1 MKMLKDIV
9 SVFYN
14 WRIVHLLGVST
25 LRSRYSRSKFG
36 QTWLSITMFVQ
47 ILCIGLI
54 WSLIWRMGVD
64 DYLPYVGVGHII
76 YLFYT
81 QTINESTGIFV
92 ADARVY
98 LNDRQPF
105 MLSVGAHIYR
115 NVLILLHNI
124 PTIFL
129 LVIWSSSANFEFSF
143 MFVISLS
150 LSLFFVLFASYFCA
164 VISTRFRDLIQLI
177 GLLMQLAFFVSP
189 VMWKVS
195 FLPEQYQ
202 NYVYI
207 NPFASLLELIRN
219 PIIGIDVNP
228 LAFVSL
234 VAWTFIIGM
243 VSYFSYKV
251 LDKKVIFWV

>member
-1 MKMLKDIV
+1 M
-9 SVFYN
+9 
-14 WRIVHLLGVST
+14 HLLGVST

-124 PTIFL
+124 PTIFCL
-129 LVIWSSSANFEFSF
+129 SYGLARQTLNLVYVCHFVEFKS
-143 MFVISLS
+143 V
-150 LSLFFVLFASYFCA
+150 FVLFASYF
-164 VISTRFRDLIQLI
+164 VLLFQRDL
-177 GLLMQLAFFVSP
+177 
-189 VMWKVS
+189 
-195 FLPEQYQ
+195 E
-202 NYVYI
+202 
-207 NPFASLLELIRN
+207 
-219 PIIGIDVNP
+219 
-228 LAFVSL
+228 
-234 VAWTFIIGM
+234 T
-243 VSYFSYKV
+243 
-251 LDKKVIFWV
+251 

>member
-1 MKMLKDIV
+1 
-9 SVFYN
+9 
-14 WRIVHLLGVST
+14 
-25 LRSRYSRSKFG
+25 
-36 QTWLSITMFVQ
+36 
-47 ILCIGLI
+47 
-54 WSLIWRMGVD
+54 
-64 DYLPYVGVGHII
+64 
-76 YLFYT
+76 
-81 QTINESTGIFV
+81 
-92 ADARVY
+92 
-98 LNDRQPF
+98 
-105 MLSVGAHIYR
+105 
-115 NVLILLHNI
+115 
-124 PTIFL
+124 
-129 LVIWSSSANFEFSF
+129 IWSSSANFEFSF